1 MKHFNAKLTS
11 SLLLSFALL
20 SNACGTDELNHKAT
34 ISSSLSSANA
44 VSSVTKEEKE
54 KWQRN
59 FFKQLLA

>member
-54 KWQRN
+54 RN
-59 FFKQLLA
+59 GKGIFSNSC